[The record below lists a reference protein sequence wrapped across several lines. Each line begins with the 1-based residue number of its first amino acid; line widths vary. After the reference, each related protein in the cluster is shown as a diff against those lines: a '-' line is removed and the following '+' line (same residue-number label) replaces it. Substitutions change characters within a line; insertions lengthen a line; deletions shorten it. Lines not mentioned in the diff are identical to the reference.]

1 MIRRIGERG
10 LGRRAIG
17 WTLPAALFAVSGVAA
32 SSTSPTIAQSAPSPV
47 TQRVAAALR
56 RLPAL
61 NAPLLGSIT
70 LPETSADLPRFSG
83 GPENVSIRWR
93 SSNAAILS
101 DRDRGTGEDIIRKG
115 AVRRDKVDR
124 HVRLTATITAPGTAP
139 ATASFDLQVPAR
151 VNPDPKQAYLFV
163 YFTADTVEGEKL
175 RFAVSD
181 GNNALQWRPLNDARP
196 ILESTMGTRG
206 LRDPFILRSPEG
218 DRFFL
223 LATDLSAGTTGWDGA
238 TVHGSRY
245 LEIWEST
252 DLIHWGEQR
261 HVRVSAD
268 AAGMTWAPEAHYDPG
283 IDAYVVYW
291 TSTLFRDAAHKQGD
305 GNGPQIL
312 ISTTRDFRHFTT
324 PRPWV
329 KAADLPFLVKD
340 KGMIDATVLKDG
352 DYYYRFTKV
361 SEISGCPSSDIM
373 GQRSRSL
380 RATTESGAWTVIDR
394 CIGRRAGTPEVEGPS
409 VFAANPGDTS
419 GFRYYLWVD
428 NYGGIGYIPL
438 ATNSLTP
445 PIKWTYPKDFRL
457 PKSPRHGSV
466 LSITAKE
473 RDALIARWGQASP
486 TMAGTP
492 R

>member
-1 MIRRIGERG
+1 MIAREYMYAA
-10 LGRRAIG
+10 GRRGMG
-17 WTLPAALFAVSGVAA
+17 WMLSAALLGLTGVTA
-32 SSTSPTIAQSAPSPV
+32 SASSPTIAQPVAAGV
-47 TQRVAAALR
+47 TQRVADALR
-56 RLPAL
+56 RLPTL
-61 NAPLLGSIT
+61 NAPLRGSIT
-70 LPETSADLPRFSG
+70 LPDTAADLRELG
-83 GPENVSIRWR
+83 GAPENVFIRWR
-93 SSNAAILS
+93 SSNASILS
-101 DRDRGTGEDIIRKG
+101 DTDRGTGEDIVRKG
-115 AVRRDKVDR
+115 AVRRDGVDR
-124 HVRLTATITAPGTAP
+124 RVRLTATITAPGAAP
-139 ATASFDLQVPAR
+139 ATTSFDLRVPAR
-151 VNPDPKQAYLFV
+151 IKPDPKQAYLFV

-175 RFAVSD
+175 RFAVSE
-181 GNNALQWRPLNDARP
+181 GNNALQWKPLNDAQP

-223 LATDLSAGTTGWDGA
+223 LATDLSAGRTGWGGA
-238 TVHGSRY
+238 TDQGSRY

-261 HVRVSAD
+261 HVKVSAD
-268 AAGMTWAPEAHYDPG
+268 AAGMTWAPEAHYDPS

-291 TSTLFRDAAHKQGD
+291 TSTLFRDAAHQQND

-324 PRPWV
+324 PRPWF

-361 SEISGCPSSDIM
+361 SEASGCPSADIM
-373 GQRSRSL
+373 AQRSRSL
-380 RATTESGAWTVIDR
+380 RATTASGAWETIDR

-409 VFAANPGDTS
+409 VFAANPGDSS

-466 LSITAKE
+466 LSITTRE